1 MKSICFM
8 LIISIIVVEAK
19 NLRDSYE
26 EYDLVIIGGG
36 LAGLTAAYES
46 YLKTNNTLKILLI
59 EQMSSLGGNSKRATS
74 GINFLETDP
83 QKTNKIDDNYHLFF
97 NDTLKSGKNLND
109 PHLLDTFSKGKK
121 FLYDYYTNIFGVD
134 IKLVGQLGGHSV
146 ARTHRPTDS
155 KFVIGFYLISK
166 ISKKI
171 LESSDIKIYYNSTV
185 IKLLKNETN
194 NKIYGLKYKKDNSE
208 YTIYCKAIILSSG
221 GYGHDFGGHGLLNE
235 YAPELMNFPS
245 TNGDFSK
252 GSGVKLGRE
261 IGADLVDM
269 DKVQV
274 HPTGFVDPKNRY
286 VKDKFLAP
294 ELLRGVGGILVNE
307 NGDRFCNELGTRD
320 YVTNKIKENCK
331 KQDTDKIDQYECFLL
346 MNEEMA
352 VEFGNHFNYYKDFKG
367 FILEHEN
374 FIEMSKSLNIDYK
387 RIENTINMYN
397 DAYDKK
403 IVDKYNKTTFSHK
416 FDLNKKIF
424 SMVITPSVHYTMGGL
439 KINNRS
445 EVIDKNGKPINGLFG
460 AGEVTGGVHG
470 GNRLGG
476 NSLAECG
483 VFGRI
488 AADSAVNY
496 IAKNKNELNTG
507 IIKKSSI
514 LGSLGI
520 SSLFQMAIAGMIGYD
535 CYKRGG
541 CFVGNNN
548 FGNYYLL

>member
-8 LIISIIVVEAK
+8 LIISLIVVEAK

-83 QKTNKIDDNYHLFF
+83 QKTSKIDDNYHLFF

-155 KFVIGFYLISK
+155 RFVIGFYLISK

-403 IVDKYNKTTFSHK
+403 IVDKYNKTTFLHK

-541 CFVGNNN
+541 CFIGNNN

>member
-8 LIISIIVVEAK
+8 LIISIIVVESK

-59 EQMSSLGGNSKRATS
+59 EQMPSLGGNSKRATS

-83 QKTNKIDDNYHLFF
+83 QKTSKIDDNYHLFF

-171 LESSDIKIYYNSTV
+171 LESSNIKIYYNSTV

-403 IVDKYNKTTFSHK
+403 IVDKYNKTTFLHK

>member
-83 QKTNKIDDNYHLFF
+83 QKTSKIDDNYHLFF

-155 KFVIGFYLISK
+155 RFVIGFYLISK

-496 IAKNKNELNTG
+496 IVKNKNELNTG

>member
-83 QKTNKIDDNYHLFF
+83 QKTSKIDDNYHLFF

-155 KFVIGFYLISK
+155 RFVIGFYLISK

-235 YAPELMNFPS
+235 YVPQLMNFPS

-403 IVDKYNKTTFSHK
+403 IVDKYNKTTFLHK

>member
-59 EQMSSLGGNSKRATS
+59 EQMPSLGGNSKRATS
-74 GINFLETDP
+74 GINFLETNP

-155 KFVIGFYLISK
+155 KFVIGYYLISK

-403 IVDKYNKTTFSHK
+403 IVDKYNKTTFLHK

-496 IAKNKNELNTG
+496 IAKNNNVLNTG

>member
-8 LIISIIVVEAK
+8 LIISIIVVESK

-83 QKTNKIDDNYHLFF
+83 QKTSKIDDNYHLFF

-171 LESSDIKIYYNSTV
+171 LESSNIKIYYNSTV

-397 DAYDKK
+397 YAYDKK
-403 IVDKYNKTTFSHK
+403 IVDKYNKTTFLHK

>member
-59 EQMSSLGGNSKRATS
+59 EQMPSLGGNSKRATS

-83 QKTNKIDDNYHLFF
+83 QKTSKIDDNYHLFF

-155 KFVIGFYLISK
+155 RFVIGFYLISK

-403 IVDKYNKTTFSHK
+403 IVDKYNKTTFLHK

-496 IAKNKNELNTG
+496 IAKNNNVLNTG

>member
-8 LIISIIVVEAK
+8 LIISIIVVESK

-83 QKTNKIDDNYHLFF
+83 QKTSKIDDNYHLFF

-235 YAPELMNFPS
+235 YVPQLMNFPS

-397 DAYDKK
+397 YAYDKK
-403 IVDKYNKTTFSHK
+403 IVDKYNKTTFLHK

>member
-1 MKSICFM
+1 
-8 LIISIIVVEAK
+8 LI
-19 NLRDSYE
+19 
-26 EYDLVIIGGG
+26 
-36 LAGLTAAYES
+36 
-46 YLKTNNTLKILLI
+46 
-59 EQMSSLGGNSKRATS
+59 
-74 GINFLETDP
+74 
-83 QKTNKIDDNYHLFF
+83 
-97 NDTLKSGKNLND
+97 
-109 PHLLDTFSKGKK
+109 
-121 FLYDYYTNIFGVD
+121 
-134 IKLVGQLGGHSV
+134 GQLGGHSV

-155 KFVIGFYLISK
+155 KFVIGYYLISK

-171 LESSDIKIYYNSTV
+171 EEIKSIKIYFNSTV

-194 NKIYGLKYKKDNSE
+194 DKIYGLKYKKDNKE
-208 YTIYCKAIILSSG
+208 YTIYCKAIILASG
-221 GYGHDFGGHGLLNE
+221 GYGHDFGEHGLLKE
-235 YAPELMNFPS
+235 YVPQIMNFPS
-245 TNGDFSK
+245 TNGEYSK

-286 VKDKFLAP
+286 IKDKFLAP
-294 ELLRGVGGILVNE
+294 ELLRGVGGILVND

-320 YVTNKIKENCK
+320 YVTSKIKENCR
-331 KQDTDKIDQYECFLL
+331 KQNTNEIDQYECFLL

-352 VEFGNHFNYYKDFKG
+352 NEFGHHFDYYKDVKG
-367 FILEHEN
+367 FIIEHNN
-374 FIEMSKSLNIDYK
+374 FNELSKNINVDYK
-387 RIENTINMYN
+387 KLENTINAHN

-403 IVDKYNKTTFSHK
+403 IIDKYNKTTFFHK
-416 FDLNKKIF
+416 FDLNNKIY

-439 KINNRS
+439 KINS
-445 EVIDKNGKPINGLFG
+445 KAEIISTNGKSINGLYG

-496 IAKNKNELNTG
+496 IIKNNFTINARINKKN
-507 IIKKSSI
+507 SM
-514 LGSLGI
+514 LGTIGI
-520 SSLFQMAIAGMIGYD
+520 SSLFQIFIAGIIGYNF
-535 CYKRGG
+535 YRKGG
-541 CFVGNNN
+541 FFDGNNN

>member
-83 QKTNKIDDNYHLFF
+83 QKTSKIDDNYHLFF

-155 KFVIGFYLISK
+155 RFVIGFYLISK

-235 YAPELMNFPS
+235 YVPQLMNFPS

-403 IVDKYNKTTFSHK
+403 IVDKYNKTTFLHK

-496 IAKNKNELNTG
+496 IAKNKNVLNTG

>member
-59 EQMSSLGGNSKRATS
+59 EQMPSLGGNSKRATS
-74 GINFLETDP
+74 GINFLETNP

-155 KFVIGFYLISK
+155 RFVIGFYLISK

-235 YAPELMNFPS
+235 YVPELMNFPS

-261 IGADLVDM
+261 IGADLIDM

-403 IVDKYNKTTFSHK
+403 IVDKYNKTTFLHK

-496 IAKNKNELNTG
+496 IAKNNNVLNTG

>member
-83 QKTNKIDDNYHLFF
+83 QKTSKIDDNYHLFF

-171 LESSDIKIYYNSTV
+171 LESSNIKIYYNSTV

-252 GSGVKLGRE
+252 GSGIKLGRE

-403 IVDKYNKTTFSHK
+403 IVDKYNKTTFLHK

-496 IAKNKNELNTG
+496 IAKNNNVLNTG

>member
-83 QKTNKIDDNYHLFF
+83 QKTSKIDDNYHLFF

-235 YAPELMNFPS
+235 YVPELMNFPS

-403 IVDKYNKTTFSHK
+403 IVDKYNKTTFLHK

>member
-36 LAGLTAAYES
+36 LAGLTATYES

-83 QKTNKIDDNYHLFF
+83 QKTSKIDDNYHLFF

-171 LESSDIKIYYNSTV
+171 LESSNIKIYYNSTV

-403 IVDKYNKTTFSHK
+403 IVDKYNKTTFLHK

-496 IAKNKNELNTG
+496 IAKNNNVLNTG

>member
-1 MKSICFM
+1 M

-59 EQMSSLGGNSKRATS
+59 EQMPSLGGNSKRATS
-74 GINFLETDP
+74 GINFLETNP

-171 LESSDIKIYYNSTV
+171 LESSNIKIYYNSTV

-235 YAPELMNFPS
+235 YVPQLMNFPS

-403 IVDKYNKTTFSHK
+403 IVDKYNKTTFLHK

-460 AGEVTGGVHG
+460 AG
-470 GNRLGG
+470 
-476 NSLAECG
+476 
-483 VFGRI
+483 
-488 AADSAVNY
+488 
-496 IAKNKNELNTG
+496 
-507 IIKKSSI
+507 
-514 LGSLGI
+514 
-520 SSLFQMAIAGMIGYD
+520 
-535 CYKRGG
+535 
-541 CFVGNNN
+541 
-548 FGNYYLL
+548 

>member
-83 QKTNKIDDNYHLFF
+83 QKTSKIDDNYHLFF

-155 KFVIGFYLISK
+155 RFVIGFYLISK

-171 LESSDIKIYYNSTV
+171 LESSNIKIYYNSTV

>member
-59 EQMSSLGGNSKRATS
+59 EQMPSLGGNSKRATS

-155 KFVIGFYLISK
+155 RFVIGFYLISK

-403 IVDKYNKTTFSHK
+403 IVDKYNKTTFLHK

-496 IAKNKNELNTG
+496 IAKNNNVLNTG

>member
-83 QKTNKIDDNYHLFF
+83 QKTSKIDDNYHLFF

-155 KFVIGFYLISK
+155 RFVIGFYLISK

-403 IVDKYNKTTFSHK
+403 IVDKYNKTTFLHK

-496 IAKNKNELNTG
+496 IAKNKNALNTG